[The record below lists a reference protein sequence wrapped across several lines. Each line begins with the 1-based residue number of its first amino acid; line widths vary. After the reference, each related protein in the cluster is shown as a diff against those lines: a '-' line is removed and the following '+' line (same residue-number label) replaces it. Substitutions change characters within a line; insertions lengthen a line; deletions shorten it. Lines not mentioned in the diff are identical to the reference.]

1 MTRLIEILISLAIV
15 AVLFLVVGLVLP
27 SSRHLSEQVE
37 TNRKMTIVYDTLN
50 SFRRFKDWNPLV
62 LRDPRMKLQ
71 LSGPESGVGA
81 TLTYDSENP
90 QLGHGSYK
98 IVASEPGQGV
108 TYAIDNPQRGSDK
121 KSKFSLKQ
129 SGHAGRNVQITETYE
144 VNYGWDLLGRY
155 TGMYVRSHV
164 GDDMKMGLQ
173 RLSNMLASVPN
184 ADYRAQG
191 TRITDLKVVQRPAE
205 DLLVVNAGAIAR
217 DQDKL
222 KAAMNADME
231 WIKRSIEA
239 SGLTAAGPMRI
250 ISTEFGSQNYTFD
263 VAVPVRRGSDD
274 TAATPDAQLTGLKLQ
289 GPVKYVHTPATRAA
303 SANFTGYMLEID
315 NAHNML
321 RAWALTNGYEV
332 VDRPYEVYKNGVDGA
347 FSEDGQFE
355 MYWNIK

>member
-1 MTRLIEILISLAIV
+1 MTRLIEMLISLAIV

-62 LRDPRMKLQ
+62 LRDPRMKVQ
-71 LSGPESGVGA
+71 FSGPVSGVGA
-81 TLTYDSENP
+81 TMTYDSEHP
-90 QLGHGSYK
+90 QLGQGSYK
-98 IVASEPGQGV
+98 IVGSEPNQSV
-108 TYAIDNPQRGSDK
+108 TYAIENPQRGSEK
-121 KSKFSLKQ
+121 QTKFIFRPT
-129 SGHAGRNVQITETYE
+129 GHAGRNVQIIQTYD

-155 TGMYVRSHV
+155 AGMYVRSHV

-173 RLSNMLASVPN
+173 RLTNMLASVPN

-191 TRITDLKVVQRPAE
+191 VRISDLKIVDRPAE

-250 ISTEFGSQNYTFD
+250 VSTEFGSQNYTFD
-263 VAVPVRRGSDD
+263 VAVPVRRAGTD
-274 TAATPDAQLTGLKLQ
+274 AAAAGAALTGLKLQ
-289 GPVKYVHTPATRAA
+289 GPVKYVHTQPVRAA
-303 SANFTGYMLEID
+303 TGHFTGYMMEID

-332 VDRPYEVYKNGVDGA
+332 VDRPYEDYVNGVEGA
-347 FSEDGQFE
+347 FSETGDFQL
-355 MYWNIK
+355 YWNIK